1 MTPSPIGDPD
11 GLAVALDLTMPHSCG
26 QSQGPKTSRM
36 HPFRPLA
43 HWPPILAAH
52 TGGLTLPQNSP
63 ITKEKPKEVI

>member
-26 QSQGPKTSRM
+26 QSQGLKTSHK
-36 HPFRPLA
+36 HPFHPA
-43 HWPPILAAH
+43 SPNWPPILA
-52 TGGLTLPQNSP
+52 LTLRQNSP